1 MARRLVV
8 ELTADINGFVKRM
21 NEATRELRDLGS
33 EVEQAGRTVA
43 QSLGAAG
50 VTVAT
55 GLGFAVKTAA
65 DFEAQMDRVG
75 AIAGANGEEL
85 KALEKTALDLGASTS
100 KSASEVAIGM
110 ENMAAM
116 GYTANEIIA
125 AMPGVIAAAEAS
137 GEDMALV
144 ADVVSAALNGFGLEA
159 SKASHVADVM
169 AAAANNS
176 AASVND
182 LGYAFK
188 YAAPIA
194 KTTGVSLEEL
204 AAATGLLTDA
214 GMDGSQAGT
223 TLRAALIRLSSP
235 TKEAKTLMDEMGISI
250 TDAEG
255 NMRPLPDLLNDFAKA
270 TEGMGQAQ
278 KLAALSTIFGTE
290 AASGMITLIEAGGTK
305 VEELAKK
312 YENSSG
318 AAQETA
324 AKMKDNL
331 KGSLE
336 ELTGAFETAQISIG
350 SALSPAIRQIAD
362 ALQGLVNWFNQLSP
376 GTQKFIAIG
385 LALTSALLILGSAV
399 GFLVAGFGMLA
410 AANWAIL
417 GPVALVIAG
426 ITALIAIFVLAWNYS
441 ETFRNVVTAA
451 FNKIKEVALIVWE
464 AVSSFIMEKINQIKA
479 FWDQNGTQILQAVTN
494 VFNGIKAVIDF
505 IMPAVLAVIKFVWE
519 SIKGVINGALNVI
532 MGLVKIF
539 AGIFTLDWQMLWEG
553 IKQLIG
559 GAIQFILNLMNLS
572 FFGGIKKI
580 ILNLSKNAVNLIK
593 SMVDNI
599 VNFFKSLW
607 NNSVNMVNGMVTG
620 VIRFFTNMFN
630 NVKNIFGML
639 RTFGASI
646 WNALSQAILGT
657 ARGIWN
663 GVKSTF
669 TNLFSS
675 VKGVFNNI
683 FNTAK
688 SVFNNVKNA
697 ITNPIETAKNTVKR
711 AVDGIKSFFS
721 NMKVK
726 IPLPHFDFSV
736 KHKKIAGISIP
747 IPDIDVNWY
756 AKGGLF
762 NGPSVVGV
770 GEAGPEAV
778 VPLQGHRMQPFAEAI
793 AEQINSRDDDVHRG
807 GDIIVPVE
815 IDGREFARA
824 TAPYMDSQLRRRRDS
839 KNRAQGGF

>member
-1 MARRLVV
+1 MSRRLVV

-21 NEATRELRDLGS
+21 NEATRKLRDLGS
-33 EVEQAGRTVA
+33 EIEHAGRSIG

-50 VTVAT
+50 ITVAT

-65 DFEAQMDRVG
+65 DFEEQIDRVG
-75 AIAGANGEEL
+75 AIAGANGKEL
-85 KALEKTALDLGASTS
+85 KALEKTALELGASTS
-100 KSASEVAIGM
+100 KSASEVAVGM

-204 AAATGLLTDA
+204 AAAVGILTDA

-305 VEELAKK
+305 IEELATKF
-312 YENSSG
+312 ENSSG
-318 AAQETA
+318 EAQETA

-336 ELTGAFETAQISIG
+336 ELSGAFETAQISIG

-376 GTQKFIAIG
+376 ETQKFIAIG

-399 GFLVAGFGMLA
+399 GFLVAGLGMLA
-410 AANWAIL
+410 AANWAVL
-417 GPVALVIAG
+417 GPVALVVAG
-426 ITALIAIFVLAWNYS
+426 IVALIAVFAIAWAKS
-441 ETFRNVVTAA
+441 ETFRDIVTAA

-519 SIKGVINGALNVI
+519 SIKGVISGALNVI

-539 AGIFTLDWQMLWEG
+539 TGIFTLDWQMLWEG

-607 NNSVNMVNGMVTG
+607 DNSVNMVNGMVTG
-620 VIRFFTNMFN
+620 VIKFFTNMFS
-630 NVKNIFGML
+630 NVTNIFGML

-646 WNALSQAILGT
+646 WNAISQAILGT
-657 ARGIWN
+657 ARNIWN
-663 GVKSTF
+663 GVSSTF

-697 ITNPIETAKNTVKR
+697 ITNPIETAKNAVKG
-711 AVDGIKSFFS
+711 AVDKIKGFFS
-721 NMKVK
+721 NFKVK
-726 IPLPHFDFSV
+726 IPMPHFNFTAE
-736 KHKKIAGISIP
+736 KKSIFGIEVP
-747 IPDIDVNWY
+747 IPKFSVNWY
-756 AKGGLF
+756 ATGGLF
-762 NGPSVVGV
+762 DGPSVVGV

-778 VPLQGHRMQPFAEAI
+778 VPLQGHRMKPFAEAI
-793 AEQINSRDDDVHRG
+793 AEQIGFRDDDVQRG
-807 GDIIVPVE
+807 GNIIVPVE
-815 IDGREFARA
+815 IDGREVARV